1 MFMLIKNANNM
12 LEIIENGKVV
22 IRITKNEENQSL
34 VDQLL
39 ADSNN
44 TVQNFNVHVIIP
56 ETTADWQNSLIN

>member
-44 TVQNFNVHVIIP
+44 TVQNFNVDVIIP
-56 ETTADWQNSLIN
+56 ETTEDWQNSLIN

>member
-1 MFMLIKNANNM
+1 MLIKNANNM

-44 TVQNFNVHVIIP
+44 TVQNFNVDVIIP
-56 ETTADWQNSLIN
+56 ETTEDWRNSLIN